1 MIGLAV
7 LEYVASKI
15 DGLEVEQ
22 NCFYED
28 LPIDYETGQ
37 MTNYGVFVTT
47 NPAQM
52 ARTSDDQQYLTFY
65 AAIGEGYTTP
75 QGASVEEK
83 YETDRILTAIQNVVR
98 NSLDDYMNL
107 IEIGIDGVDE
117 KYRDVRLELT
127 ASRERNITL
136 TNGAIVK
143 NIVVKVI
150 YK

>member
-15 DGLEVEQ
+15 DGLEIEQ

-47 NPAQM
+47 NPAPET
-52 ARTSDDQQYLTFY
+52 RTSDKSQFLTFY
-65 AAIGEGYTTP
+65 VAIGEGATDAD
-75 QGASVEEK
+75 GNAIAEK
-83 YETDRILTAIQNVVR
+83 YETDRLLDAIANVVR
-98 NSLDDYMNL
+98 YADEDAQNL
-107 IEIGIDGVDE
+107 CELGVTGIAE
-117 KYRDVRLELT
+117 TYRDVRLELT
-127 ASRERNITL
+127 ASKERNITL

-143 NIVVKVI
+143 NIVAKVI